1 MEGNNNNNNNNN
13 KTNHLNNKLIPCD
26 VKNFSFWKKKVVAL
40 LDMNGMLEVVENKLE
55 DAEQRYWQT
64 KLAEEENNYIKK
76 NNCHIINKLKKIHV
90 IFIIYILQ

>member
-26 VKNFSFWKKKVVAL
+26 VKKFSFWKKKVVAL

-55 DAEQRYWQT
+55 DAEQKYWQ
-64 KLAEEENNYIKK
+64 KELAEENNYIGKTEGEMLE
-76 NNCHIINKLKKIHV
+76 LKKDV
-90 IFIIYILQ
+90 SQEK